1 MLIGRIGNVRTGKTL
16 LGVKFLTNLVNI
28 PENKDKGF
36 YGGAN
41 FPVYDKR
48 IKSPLT
54 VDDFINLELDELNS
68 GLVSLQEF
76 WSWLYNR
83 LSGSEIS
90 RGINPIVLQSGKR
103 GFDIDWDAQLASSVD
118 LTVRRLTEKFW
129 VSRSPTKI
137 WPKKYHYEIIA
148 FNYVYSTTK
157 IMLRYRMPTVKK
169 GKGGQEIPVAKRY
182 FDLYDTRYQS
192 DLQYQKKDHDNNATQ
207 IPGVKQKVKQFTAS
221 EKQALNIEQPFNSAE
236 PRTMVSEKYGSEI
249 PLEPKNL
256 EEIIASGRVKTMS
269 LDEPYIADSHD
280 KPIVIPE
287 PTIHQSQKDLAVI
300 PKGDIA
306 LSSYSKDE
314 LKLSGVTEPI
324 IDERL
329 KPFIKIRDLEDEI
342 GNAISE

>member
-103 GFDIDWDAQLASSVD
+103 GFDIDWDAQLASSLD

-129 VSRSPTKI
+129 VTRNTTKI
-137 WPKKYHYEIIA
+137 WPRKFHYEVIA
-148 FNYVYSTTK
+148 FNYVYSTSR
-157 IMLRYRMPTVKK
+157 ILLRYRMPTVMKSK
-169 GKGGQEIPVAKRY
+169 NGIEIPVAKRY

-192 DLQYQKKDHDNNATQ
+192 DLQYQKGKYGHDAQ
-207 IPGVKQKVKQFTAS
+207 PQGVKQMVKQFTA
-221 EKQALNIEQPFNSAE
+221 KQKQELNIEQPFNSAQ
-236 PRTMVSEKYGSEI
+236 PQTMISENYGKEI
-249 PLEPKNL
+249 PLEPKSL
-256 EEIIASGRVKTMS
+256 EQIIATGRVKTMS
-269 LDEPYIADSHD
+269 LEEPYLADSHD
-280 KPIVIPE
+280 KPITVIE
-287 PTIHQSQKDLAVI
+287 PTIHQTQADLAVI

-306 LSSYSKDE
+306 LSSYSNDE
-314 LKLSGVTEPI
+314 LKASGVLEPI
-324 IDERL
+324 IDDRL